1 MNIQEGFYTVEEVAG
16 FMCTTPTAIYV
27 AVSEGRNGITI
38 PASVKLGRRRLFLKR
53 AVHDWF
59 DDLYQKTANNNAPRN
74 HKKESSR

>member
-27 AVSEGRNGITI
+27 ALSEGRNGITI
-38 PASVKLGRRRLFLKR
+38 PPSVKLGRRRLFLKR

-59 DDLYQKTANNNAPRN
+59 DDLYQKTANDNTNQN
-74 HKKESSR
+74 QKESNK